1 MSMFQP
7 TRDEA
12 RTFLADAW
20 RKHRA
25 REPLAPIEAITVDI
39 IAAHPEYHLLLESAP
54 TADPRDFLP
63 EAGEANPFL
72 HLHLHLALAEQLS
85 IDQPPGIVAAY
96 RQLLSRHGEP
106 MAAQHAAIDCLA
118 ETLWRSQRDNLP
130 PDGEAYL
137 ECVRRTASGRPA
149 SA

>member
-1 MSMFQP
+1 MSVFQP
-7 TRDEA
+7 TRDQA
-12 RTFLADAW
+12 RAFLADAW

-25 REPLAPIEAITVDI
+25 REPLAPIEAITADI
-39 IAAHPEYHLLLESAP
+39 IAAHPEYHALLEAAP
-54 TADPRDFLP
+54 TACN
-63 EAGEANPFL
+63 EAPAEDAAANPFL

-96 RQLLSRHGEP
+96 RQLLSRCGEP

-118 ETLWRSQRDNLP
+118 EALWQSQRDRRS

-137 ECVRRTASGRPA
+137 ACVRRIASGRP
-149 SA
+149 STS